1 MSEARKRRPRDPEAT
16 REAILEAAGTRL
28 AADGPEGLSLSE
40 VAHLAGVNRGTAYQ
54 HFETREK
61 LIKATAEWVS
71 DKLFRAV
78 FGENKVADVSS
89 NDGAASELAIKGADV
104 SALTDRLSDFAME
117 NPEICRVWLQQ
128 VLASPDPSQDPFW
141 REYSGRFEQFAA
153 TSLAEPGIDV
163 EVLSVVNLAGVFFWP
178 ILVRA
183 HAADDRQRSALT
195 QRYSREI
202 LRLSLY
208 GTMHADAFPELA
220 DRVRDT
226 SKAPA

>member
-1 MSEARKRRPRDPEAT
+1 MEVRARRRVRDPVAT
-16 REAILEAAGTRL
+16 REVILDAASNLL
-28 AADGPEGLSLSE
+28 AKDGVEGVSLSA

-61 LIKATAEWVS
+61 LIEATIQWVS
-71 DKLFRAV
+71 DKLFHAV
-78 FGENKVADVSS
+78 FGDADEVS
-89 NDGAASELAIKGADV
+89 DLAIKDDDI
-104 SALTDRLSDFAME
+104 SSLTERLSDFAME

-141 REYSGRFEQFAA
+141 REYSGRFGEFAA
-153 TSLAEPGIDV
+153 TNLAEPGIDV

-183 HAADDRQRSALT
+183 HAADDRQRSELT
-195 QRYSREI
+195 RRYSREI

-208 GTMHADAFPELA
+208 GTMRSDAFPELA
-220 DRVRDT
+220 GRFR
-226 SKAPA
+226 KASASTT